1 MDAKTEFPFFHSPC
15 PTKNEIFTDYVER
28 EHNKS
33 TNKSFCPNPIPWIP
47 PPAKTTKA
55 VQPPKVVKTI
65 EISRNRRSK
74 SWDEPDKEEIN
85 EDIRRKES
93 AKAKNGAENSTS
105 WSQMRRWVRDIDRS
119 IENLSNSVRDL
130 LKSPLCRF
138 FLKLKENATED
149 KEHIRFHHTPVKLDV
164 ISPQQEVNGH
174 GIESTAI
181 DRLTGELKRAR
192 DELHQ
197 AETRQASLEALKSHL
212 QLQLRH
218 RSAQCERM
226 TAQMRSS
233 ASKTQQTV
241 IQLTQELAA
250 ADARIQALMRQRELL
265 KHAAKGQKRRA
276 MKAEAELAR
285 MKRQEATETK
295 CDPGEDTTKAIAQL
309 EEDNK
314 RLRDLTS
321 GYEDRLAV
329 TEKEVEKLRERL
341 AQTESRII
349 ESASEMK
356 AAPLIDVPERPH
368 SFTPKVR
375 PITQYCPNN
384 TAKQEKFQPS
394 VLIRE
399 PSNTKLTIFILQQIE
414 LVKPQT
420 PSTDT
425 AAQLEMTIQELRNQL
440 AQSDASNRNLQAY
453 LAFLKRSYSCIFEAD
468 DLDKGTR
475 MAPTTATVA
484 CVTPEVRASNDT
496 TEVVAE

>member
-15 PTKNEIFTDYVER
+15 PTKSEIFTDYVER
-28 EHNKS
+28 EHNKNA
-33 TNKSFCPNPIPWIP
+33 NKSFCPNPIPWIP

-55 VQPPKVVKTI
+55 VQPPKVVKTV

-85 EDIRRKES
+85 ENIRRRES
-93 AKAKNGAENSTS
+93 VKAKNDADNSTS

-149 KEHIRFHHTPVKLDV
+149 KEHIRFHHTPVKDKTSYEEEPATVQHHSAKLDM

-241 IQLTQELAA
+241 VQLTQELAA

-285 MKRQEATETK
+285 MKRQEATEAK

-349 ESASEMK
+349 ESASEVK

-368 SFTPKVR
+368 SFTPKSMNDEMDKAL
-375 PITQYCPNN
+375 PDP
-384 TAKQEKFQPS
+384 P
-394 VLIRE
+394 
-399 PSNTKLTIFILQQIE
+399 PIE

-475 MAPTTATVA
+475 MAPTATTVA
-484 CVTPEVRASNDT
+484 CVTPEARASDDT
-496 TEVVAE
+496 TAVVAE